1 MKTVAF
7 VPMKTNNER
16 LPNKNTKSLTDGK
29 PLCRYILDTLQTITE
44 QKAVDETYVFC
55 SNSSVME
62 YAPASIKYLT
72 RDTSL
77 DQSSTGILDVLK
89 SFANTVEADVYVL
102 AHATAPFLKA
112 KSIIQG
118 IEAVKSGEYDSALTV
133 LRQQD
138 FIWKD
143 GKPFNYSLDHI
154 ARTQDLEPMYTET
167 TGLYIYTR
175 KLIMEKGR
183 RVGDKPFLIMVDK
196 IEATDINE
204 PIDFEI
210 ADAIHHFGLTND
222 RRKQ

>member
-29 PLCRYILDTLQTITE
+29 PLCNYILDTLQEIME

-55 SNSSVME
+55 SNPSVME
-62 YAPASIKYLT
+62 YVPNTIRYLT

-77 DQSSTGILDVLK
+77 DQNSTGILDVLK
-89 SFANTVEADVYVL
+89 AFAGKVEADVYVL

-112 KSIIQG
+112 RSIIKG
-118 IEAVKSGEYDSALTV
+118 IEAVKNGEYDSALTV

-138 FIWKD
+138 FLWK
-143 GKPFNYSLDHI
+143 GGMPFNYSLDNV
-154 ARTQDLEPMYTET
+154 ARTQDLDPLYIET
-167 TGLYIYTR
+167 TGLYIFTR
-175 KLIMEKGR
+175 KLILEKGR
-183 RVGDKPFLIMVDK
+183 RIGDKPFLIMVDK
-196 IEATDINE
+196 IEATDIND
-204 PIDFEI
+204 PVDFEI